1 MATQPTLAMIPSGYK
16 DGKLYSVLPS
26 DGVGDFDV
34 TRGSNATRIN
44 KDGLIET
51 VTGNTP
57 RLNYPL
63 IDGVVSGCPSL
74 LLEPARTNLITYSED
89 FSNVS
94 WTKLGSSVTSGFI
107 SPTGGLD
114 AFKLIEGSSSGTHE
128 MEVIGLVVTANKYS
142 MSLFAKADERGKIRV
157 QLRNYF
163 AGNPSV
169 IFDLE
174 NGTFEQNA
182 QAIGSMTLLEN
193 GFYRCTFKTVLNAIA
208 GGNAILNINLVDET
222 NQISYQGDG
231 TSGVYL
237 WGAMLEQ
244 GSYPTSYIKSN
255 SGSTTTRL
263 ADTANNAGKAST
275 FNDSEGVLMAEIS
288 DLYSGGGG
296 VISINTGNNTQKIFL
311 YLLNNTTVRYYAQG
325 SGGVITDDIPISSAS
340 NFNKIVFKYK
350 SSDFAVWINGF
361 ELYTNTS
368 AITFSNLSSLDFHNP
383 YLGGTENFYGKTK
396 QIQYYNTALTDLELE
411 TLTSYTS
418 FNAMA
423 LAQNYKIQ

>member
-1 MATQPTLAMIPSGYK
+1 MATIPSISLIPSGYK
-16 DGKLYSVLPS
+16 AGKVYSVLPT
-26 DGVGDFDV
+26 DGSADFDFSRN
-34 TRGSNATRIN
+34 TTATRIN
-44 KDGLIET
+44 KDGLIEN
-51 VTGNTP
+51 VGNNVP
-57 RLNYPL
+57 RLDYE
-63 IDGVVSGCPSL
+63 GGGCPSL
-74 LLEPARTNLITYSED
+74 LLEPQSTNLIAQSEA
-89 FSNVS
+89 FSNS
-94 WTKLGSSVTSGFI
+94 YWTKSGASVVGGFSAPSVNSPLGAIYLVEDSSNGNHSISSNPLLNVFDATTSIFVK
-107 SPTGGLD
+107 SN
-114 AFKLIEGSSSGTHE
+114 GSNYFVIRSNSSG
-128 MEVIGLVVTANKYS
+128 GAYLN
-142 MSLFAKADERGKIRV
+142 
-157 QLRNYF
+157 
-163 AGNPSV
+163 
-169 IFDLE
+169 
-174 NGTFEQNA
+174 
-182 QAIGSMTLLEN
+182 
-193 GFYRCTFKTVLNAIA
+193 CTFNLITGVNTYNGMTKGFEIKSISNGWYRISSTNRSSATAYRDLSFNLSQSDVLN
-208 GGNAILNINLVDET
+208 NNLP
-222 NQISYQGDG
+222 SHQGDG
-231 TSGVYL
+231 TSGVYIF
-237 WGAMLEQ
+237 GAQIEAQ
-244 GSYPTSYIKSN
+244 SYATSYIPT
-255 SGSTTTRL
+255 SGSAQTRL
-263 ADTANNAGKAST
+263 ADTANNAGNAST
-275 FNDSEGVLMAEIS
+275 FNDSEGVLMVEIS